1 MGLHMEIEVNLY
13 AFVMEREVEELY
25 IKMISEVNK
34 KVPHWSFAF
43 EMQNNTSVS
52 NRNHHCFI
60 MRRMVLMQ

>member
-34 KVPHWSFAF
+34 KVPH
-43 EMQNNTSVS
+43 
-52 NRNHHCFI
+52 
-60 MRRMVLMQ
+60 